1 MSVRVGA
8 APGQVI
14 EMTSIGREK
23 VPWADAIGVTERA
36 AEAITSDKSARQR
49 RGRANFA
56 GEGKGVTPIRWKG
69 NFQLERK
76 DKVEV

>member
-1 MSVRVGA
+1 MRIGA
-8 APGQVI
+8 APGQEI
-14 EMTSIGREK
+14 EITSIGREK
-23 VPWADAIGVTERA
+23 AAC
-36 AEAITSDKSARQR
+36 AEATGVAERVAEVRARSKTLRQR

-56 GEGKGVTPIRWKG
+56 GEGKGITPIRWKG